1 MSYLDKRLSVPV
13 LSFFRDHFTNTDSS
27 LQFVFQ
33 NNEGGAVTEYLSKG
47 LHLTPSTDGIWLVYK
62 GFPSQVKHLF
72 LSHSATDI
80 LCFCHY
86 GTGWLNP
93 SHSVAFAAL
102 GLIVSYGQIHFLKRL
117 FFNAKFH
124 LLFDDGITG
133 RVSDCKAALWLK
145 DKEADFVANGDDLHV
160 FYNQN
165 KFLIPIKLFSLNRFE
180 KMVGIRS
187 DIRTHKPRHGFNSY
201 YDMFVGTY
209 P

>member
-13 LSFFRDHFTNTDSS
+13 LSFFRDHFINMDSS

-33 NNEGGAVTEYLSKG
+33 NNEGGAVSEYLSKD

-62 GFPSQVKHLF
+62 GFPSQVRHLF

-86 GTGWLNP
+86 NTGWLN
-93 SHSVAFAAL
+93 SSDSVAFAAL
-102 GLIVSYGQIHFLKRL
+102 GLIVSSGQLHFLKRL

-124 LLFDDGITG
+124 LLFDGGTTG
-133 RVSDCKAALWLK
+133 RVSDCKVAIWLNGK
-145 DKEADFVANGDDLHV
+145 DADFVAIGDDLHI

-165 KFLIPIKLFSLNRFE
+165 KFIIPIELFSLHYFE

-187 DIRTHKPRHGFNSY
+187 GIRTHKPKHDFNSY